1 MTEQHQTALLDHL
14 RENVREQFR
23 INQYLC
29 TYGSADDEE
38 KSDLDLERARYILA
52 SELDECEY

>member
-23 INQYLC
+23 INQYLS
-29 TYGSADDEE
+29 TYGSAADEE
-38 KSDLDLERARYILA
+38 KSALDLERARYILA
-52 SELDECEY
+52 SELDECED

>member
-1 MTEQHQTALLDHL
+1 MTEQHKTALLDHL